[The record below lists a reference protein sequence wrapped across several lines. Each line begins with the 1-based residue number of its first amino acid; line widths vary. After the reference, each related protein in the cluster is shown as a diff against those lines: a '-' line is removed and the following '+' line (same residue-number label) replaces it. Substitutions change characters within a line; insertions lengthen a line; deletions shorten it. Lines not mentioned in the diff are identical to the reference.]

1 MAVSGTKE
9 QHREHHPPDP
19 RGRHRSHHRTKQ
31 RAAYLQQTR
40 EAEGRGPARGR
51 LACANLAAQFP
62 RLPGSTPT
70 LLDAMTDT
78 GLPHLARCGNRLGEP
93 NCAHFDRAAERGR
106 RAFRYDGRG
115 RTDPAAVEM
124 GVLLIAQNRKFE
136 THAATSRHVH
146 HPHVLRERF
155 CNGSALQAT
164 CTARRSCV
172 PTTSRPSADGRS
184 TPVPS
189 WTWGIRS
196 AMSVR
201 L

>member
-1 MAVSGTKE
+1 
-9 QHREHHPPDP
+9 
-19 RGRHRSHHRTKQ
+19 
-31 RAAYLQQTR
+31 
-40 EAEGRGPARGR
+40 
-51 LACANLAAQFP
+51 
-62 RLPGSTPT
+62 
-70 LLDAMTDT
+70 MTDT
-78 GLPHLARCGNRLGEP
+78 GLPHLARCGNRFGEP
-93 NCAHFDRAAERGR
+93 NCAHFDRAADRGR
-106 RAFRYDGRG
+106 RAAAVEL
-115 RTDPAAVEM
+115 TPAAVEM
-124 GVLLIAQNRKFE
+124 CVLLIAQNRKFE

-164 CTARRSCV
+164 LYGAPIVCTHE
-172 PTTSRPSADGRS
+172 TSRPSADGRS